1 MNERCLNCREQMAS
15 ESLQPESKASQTAP
29 ESLQSEFESS
39 RMASR
44 LLRTAFESSLLASE
58 SSGFCVG
65 FAQATSIPMS
75 ASLSDGFS
83 KKWRVKERLR
93 TKCDE

>member
-1 MNERCLNCREQMAS
+1 MAS
-15 ESLQPESKASQTAP
+15 ESLQPEFKASQTAP

-65 FAQATSIPMS
+65 FAQATSIPTS
-75 ASLSDGFS
+75 ASSGDGLS